1 MRDGVS
7 FCSACGSPVGAQP
20 TRDGWKD
27 TKRFFLAFGLIAAYI
42 LGSYLVS
49 NWEDYKAVLAFD
61 LGFFLLVVF
70 MALVFGRSLFA
81 SLKPKALSVPRALM
95 YLGMQAVLTLFVLI
109 TMPWI
114 IDLFDLEDQDYSTI
128 FLWSPFPL
136 ALSLVSTAVFPA
148 LTEELAFRGIL
159 FLQLD
164 RLSGT
169 QAAIMVTGILFAF
182 VHFSMLSMY
191 WLLLAGLLYGWV
203 RAREGHI
210 WVGVVLHMLHNTTVV
225 VLEFAG

>member
-1 MRDGVS
+1 MGTR
-7 FCSACGSPVGAQP
+7 P

-42 LGSYLVS
+42 LGSYFVS
-49 NWEDYKAVLAFD
+49 IWEDYKAVLAFD

-70 MALVFGRSLFA
+70 MALVFGRTLFA
-81 SLKPKALSVPRALM
+81 SLKPKALSVPRALS
-95 YLGMQAVLTLFVLI
+95 YLGLQAMLTLFVLI

-203 RAREGHI
+203 RAREGHL
-210 WVGVVLHMLHNTTVV
+210 WVGVVLHMLHNATVV

>member
-1 MRDGVS
+1 
-7 FCSACGSPVGAQP
+7 
-20 TRDGWKD
+20 
-27 TKRFFLAFGLIAAYI
+27 
-42 LGSYLVS
+42 
-49 NWEDYKAVLAFD
+49 
-61 LGFFLLVVF
+61 
-70 MALVFGRSLFA
+70 
-81 SLKPKALSVPRALM
+81 
-95 YLGMQAVLTLFVLI
+95 
-109 TMPWI
+109 MPWI
-114 IDLFDLEDQDYSTI
+114 VDLFDLEDQDYSTI

-164 RLSGT
+164 CLSGT

-203 RAREGHI
+203 RAREGHL
-210 WVGVVLHMLHNTTVV
+210 WVGVVLHMLHNATVV